1 MYQNAST
8 SRILDTSPQGL
19 ISSILYLQITLIAC
33 FSSFDGTSL
42 RQCREYNS
50 DYAWVTFYA
59 NIAGAIGPFVA
70 SLTIKDA
77 PEGSGG
83 NFNKVRLEAREPG
96 GFLSLELE
104 SKVVNIRKI
113 TKITSDTQRS
123 DPLGIK
129 SPI

>member
-1 MYQNAST
+1 MILISVLYQNAST

-42 RQCREYNS
+42 QQCREYNS

-83 NFNKVRLEAREPG
+83 NFNKVRLEVRVPG
-96 GFLSLELE
+96 DFSL
-104 SKVVNIRKI
+104 
-113 TKITSDTQRS
+113 
-123 DPLGIK
+123 
-129 SPI
+129 

>member
-1 MYQNAST
+1 M
-8 SRILDTSPQGL
+8 IK
-19 ISSILYLQITLIAC
+19 ILYFQITLIAC

-83 NFNKVRLEAREPG
+83 NFNKIRNKKKNVFWVLGGGSLREAN
-96 GFLSLELE
+96 
-104 SKVVNIRKI
+104 V
-113 TKITSDTQRS
+113 TS
-123 DPLGIK
+123 
-129 SPI
+129 

>member
-1 MYQNAST
+1 M
-8 SRILDTSPQGL
+8 
-19 ISSILYLQITLIAC
+19 
-33 FSSFDGTSL
+33 
-42 RQCREYNS
+42 
-50 DYAWVTFYA
+50 TFYA

-96 GFLSLELE
+96 GFLSLELK

-113 TKITSDTQRS
+113 TKIINFRY
-123 DPLGIK
+123 PK
-129 SPI
+129 K

>member
-1 MYQNAST
+1 MFRPYLKRPWKNT
-8 SRILDTSPQGL
+8 
-19 ISSILYLQITLIAC
+19 LYLQITLIAC

-83 NFNKVRLEAREPG
+83 NLIKYDWRPG
-96 GFLSLELE
+96 DQGDSSL
-104 SKVVNIRKI
+104 
-113 TKITSDTQRS
+113 
-123 DPLGIK
+123 
-129 SPI
+129 

>member
-1 MYQNAST
+1 M
-8 SRILDTSPQGL
+8 
-19 ISSILYLQITLIAC
+19 QITLISC

-83 NFNKVRLEAREPG
+83 KVNSVKEDCTKCFAVHILEFEI
-96 GFLSLELE
+96 LQS
-104 SKVVNIRKI
+104 
-113 TKITSDTQRS
+113 T
-123 DPLGIK
+123 
-129 SPI
+129 

>member
-1 MYQNAST
+1 M
-8 SRILDTSPQGL
+8 
-19 ISSILYLQITLIAC
+19 ISC

-83 NFNKVRLEAREPG
+83 NFDKVLHEVLG
-96 GFLSLELE
+96 Y
-104 SKVVNIRKI
+104 
-113 TKITSDTQRS
+113 
-123 DPLGIK
+123 LGISFSRIGIFK
-129 SPI
+129 VASQKRNTFFKVFRYPAK

>member
-1 MYQNAST
+1 MRKLFKERKLFKGGNYM
-8 SRILDTSPQGL
+8 RKYG
-19 ISSILYLQITLIAC
+19 ILYLQITLIAC

-83 NFNKVRLEAREPG
+83 NFNKVQLEAR
-96 GFLSLELE
+96 
-104 SKVVNIRKI
+104 I
-113 TKITSDTQRS
+113 
-123 DPLGIK
+123 GI
-129 SPI
+129 

>member
-1 MYQNAST
+1 M
-8 SRILDTSPQGL
+8 
-19 ISSILYLQITLIAC
+19 QITLIAC

-42 RQCREYNS
+42 QQCREYNS

-83 NFNKVRLEAREPG
+83 NFNKVRLEVRVPG
-96 GFLSLELE
+96 DFSL
-104 SKVVNIRKI
+104 
-113 TKITSDTQRS
+113 
-123 DPLGIK
+123 
-129 SPI
+129 